1 MLKGLVLACFLAAG
15 VASAQEWEVGGLGG
29 FGYAPD
35 LTVKGPSGSASTGL
49 KNGVVIGGFV
59 GDDTY
64 DHWSG
69 EAHYLYRFNDLKLSS
84 GGASVD
90 FGAHTHI
97 VNGDILWHVSRRESR
112 IRPFFAFGGGIKFLQ
127 GMGAESAAQPLGNFA
142 ALTHTSQ
149 ILPMIDAGFGV
160 KVRLNKSFQMR
171 FQLQDYVSPAP
182 TKVIA
187 AAPGNTING
196 IWNDIQGTAAIA
208 YTW

>member
-1 MLKGLVLACFLAAG
+1 MRTRRLWWSCRPRIQRHSRCEWSARRETRRERRRAEGETGMLKGLVLACFLAAG

-69 EAHYLYRFNDLKLSS
+69 EAHYLYRFSDLKLSS

-97 VNGDILWHVSRRESR
+97 
-112 IRPFFAFGGGIKFLQ
+112 
-127 GMGAESAAQPLGNFA
+127 
-142 ALTHTSQ
+142 
-149 ILPMIDAGFGV
+149 
-160 KVRLNKSFQMR
+160 
-171 FQLQDYVSPAP
+171 
-182 TKVIA
+182 
-187 AAPGNTING
+187 
-196 IWNDIQGTAAIA
+196 
-208 YTW
+208 